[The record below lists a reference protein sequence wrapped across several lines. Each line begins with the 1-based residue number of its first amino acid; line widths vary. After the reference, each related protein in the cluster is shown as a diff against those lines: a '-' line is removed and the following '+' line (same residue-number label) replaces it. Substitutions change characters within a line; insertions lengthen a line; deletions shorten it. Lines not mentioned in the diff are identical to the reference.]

1 MMKKAFTLIE
11 VNLAMLIMAGGIL
24 SIVGLYAFGFREN
37 RQSREDVAATALA
50 DSVMSPLVMA
60 LSATNATWS
69 SFRQLKN
76 YPSDYGWADYFNKD
90 GIVSQDPQSMAQ
102 RVFESVMG
110 KGGIRHEGSYEGD
123 KSFPF
128 AAMSG
133 TGMSCGL
140 VVLHDEDSAV
150 VRIAFR
156 AVKTEMPGQLLGMP
170 LFFTEV
176 RFQGL
181 PDK

>member
-1 MMKKAFTLIE
+1 MGDI
-11 VNLAMLIMAGGIL
+11 
-24 SIVGLYAFGFREN
+24 R
-37 RQSREDVAATALA
+37 
-50 DSVMSPLVMA
+50 
-60 LSATNATWS
+60 
-69 SFRQLKN
+69 
-76 YPSDYGWADYFNKD
+76 YFPD
-90 GIVSQDPQSMAQ
+90 GAYD
-102 RVFESVMG
+102 
-110 KGGIRHEGSYEGD
+110 GD
-123 KSFPF
+123 TSFPS
-128 AAMSG
+128 AALNG

-140 VVLHDEDSAV
+140 VVLHDEDSAI

>member
-1 MMKKAFTLIE
+1 
-11 VNLAMLIMAGGIL
+11 
-24 SIVGLYAFGFREN
+24 
-37 RQSREDVAATALA
+37 
-50 DSVMSPLVMA
+50 MSPLVMA

-76 YPSDYGWADYFNKD
+76 YPSDYGWRDYFNNN
-90 GIVSQDPQSMAQ
+90 GIVSQDPQSKALG
-102 RVFESVMG
+102 VFTSVMG
-110 KGGIRHEGSYEGD
+110 AIRHHGAYEGD
-123 KSFPF
+123 KSFPS
-128 AAMSG
+128 AALNG

-140 VVLHDEDSAV
+140 VVLHDEDSAI

-156 AVKTEMPGQLLGMP
+156 AVKTDMPGQLLGMP